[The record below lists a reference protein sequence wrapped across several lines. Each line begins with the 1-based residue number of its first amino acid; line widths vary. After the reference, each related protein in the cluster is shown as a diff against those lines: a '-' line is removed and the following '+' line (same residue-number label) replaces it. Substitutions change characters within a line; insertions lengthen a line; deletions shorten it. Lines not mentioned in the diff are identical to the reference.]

1 MVIKRPRGTLDF
13 LPEETEKL
21 QRIEKEIRDLC
32 LYYNYGEIRTP
43 TFEHTELFVRGVGE
57 TTDIVEKEMYT
68 FTDRGNRSVTLRP
81 EGTAPVVRA
90 FVENKLYSNMQP
102 TKLFYIGPMYRYDR
116 PQAGRYRQ
124 FHQFGVEVLG
134 ADDAAVDVEV
144 ISLAVKLFERLGL
157 KNLSLYINS
166 VGCLD
171 CRPAYKEELK
181 NYLKENLQS
190 FCATCRERSKQN
202 PLRVFD
208 CKNSECK
215 KAISQAP
222 RVISYLCNKCLN
234 HFNEVCEM
242 LELLE
247 IKYLVDEMLV
257 RGLDYYTST
266 TFEILAENLGAQSAI
281 CGGGRYDKLVEEC
294 GGPDTPGIGFAVGIE
309 RLLYVLS
316 SNYEHLESSPQQK
329 FFIVNVGEEA
339 KKEAAKLVNKL
350 RDNNL
355 SADMDHM
362 NRSVKAQFKFAN
374 RINSSHVIILGED
387 ELASGS
393 VTIKDMKTGR
403 EDKVEIN
410 NIINYCNNIYT

>member
-1 MVIKRPRGTLDF
+1 MIIKRPRGTLDF
-13 LPEETEKL
+13 LPEQTEKL
-21 QRIEKEIRDLC
+21 QKIEKEIRDLC

-57 TTDIVEKEMYT
+57 STDIVEKEMYT
-68 FTDRGNRSVTLRP
+68 FTDRGNRSITLRP

-90 FVENKLYSNMQP
+90 FVENRLYSNMQP

-134 ADDAAVDVEV
+134 SNNAAVDVEV

-157 KNLSLYINS
+157 KNLSLYLNS
-166 VGCLD
+166 VGCSE
-171 CRPAYKEELK
+171 CRPAYKEKLK
-181 NYLKENLQS
+181 NYLKENIQS
-190 FCATCRERSKQN
+190 FCSTCRERHKLN

-215 KAISQAP
+215 EAISQAP
-222 RVISYLCNKCLN
+222 RVTLYLCNNCLN
-234 HFNEVCEM
+234 HFNEVCKM
-242 LELLE
+242 LDLLE
-247 IKYLVDEMLV
+247 IEYVIDEMLV

-266 TFEILAENLGAQSAI
+266 TFEILVDEIGAQSAI

-309 RLLYVLS
+309 RLLLAVS
-316 SNYEHLESSPQQK
+316 DSDKHLKPPLEKK
-329 FFIVNVGEEA
+329 FFIVNIGKEA
-339 KKEAAKLVNKL
+339 KKEAAKLVNRL
-350 RDNNL
+350 RDNSF
-355 SADMDHM
+355 SADMDYLD
-362 NRSVKAQFKFAN
+362 RSVKAQFKFAN
-374 RINSSHVIILGED
+374 RINSTHVIVLGED
-387 ELASGS
+387 EIISGN
-393 VTIKDMKTGR
+393 VTVKNMRTGN

-410 NIINYCNNIYT
+410 NIINYCDNIFI